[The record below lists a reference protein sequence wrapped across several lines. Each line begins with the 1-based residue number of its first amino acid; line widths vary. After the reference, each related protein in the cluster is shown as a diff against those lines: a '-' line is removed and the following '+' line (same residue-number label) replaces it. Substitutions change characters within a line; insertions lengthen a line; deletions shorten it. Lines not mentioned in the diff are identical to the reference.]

1 MIELKDF
8 KYEDD
13 DIISD
18 AIINFYSN
26 NKADL
31 KFIKKYLNDLKFQE
45 YIKKNCLIKKISEK
59 YLMRLYNDYD
69 EDNIVEEYDYIT
81 SINPTRWI

>member
-1 MIELKDF
+1 MIEIKDF
-8 KYEDD
+8 KYEDN

-18 AIINFYSN
+18 AIINY
-26 NKADL
+26 
-31 KFIKKYLNDLKFQE
+31 YLNNNANKEFVEKYINDEKFQQ

-59 YLMRLYNDYD
+59 YLNRLYNDYE
-69 EDNIVEEYDYIT
+69 EDKVVEEYDYIT